1 MSARSFTLNKRRQRN
16 ITVERDNT
24 YIKVFLHGNL
34 IVKHNVLDD
43 EIFITDAGWKTNTTK
58 TAINRYFNLI
68 NLNAGIY
75 QSKFVWYLNLG
86 QELVNLDDQGGSYS
100 FYRGAKVVVASSLAK
115 KVHDGNIIKEE
126 NSGVGRG
133 HLQYGCG
140 HRLNGAE
147 YNS

>member
-68 NLNAGIY
+68 NLNVFFRKVNIL
-75 QSKFVWYLNLG
+75 FI
-86 QELVNLDDQGGSYS
+86 LVS
-100 FYRGAKVVVASSLAK
+100 RTRK
-115 KVHDGNIIKEE
+115 
-126 NSGVGRG
+126 
-133 HLQYGCG
+133 
-140 HRLNGAE
+140 
-147 YNS
+147 